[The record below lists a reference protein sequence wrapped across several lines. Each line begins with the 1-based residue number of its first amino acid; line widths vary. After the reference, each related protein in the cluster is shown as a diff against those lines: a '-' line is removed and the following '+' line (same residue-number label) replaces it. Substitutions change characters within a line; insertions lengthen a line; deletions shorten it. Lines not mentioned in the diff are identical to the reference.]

1 MNAFLVYDN
10 RYTKT
15 KIRLYGDKVYTN
27 FPSLNMSEDD
37 VKCESFAS
45 ISIDSLIVYGNKSYL
60 QVYSGNR
67 AYKIVNAQMID
78 YLGDNLFESDKN

>member
-1 MNAFLVYDN
+1 MVIRFVLIFLV
-10 RYTKT
+10 
-15 KIRLYGDKVYTN
+15 
-27 FPSLNMSEDD
+27 LNMSEDD

-60 QVYSGNR
+60 QVHSGNR